1 MISANLEVIWVMS
14 VEAGQTGDARRIAT
28 PGRGNSVMKV
38 LLISTYDLGHQP
50 FGLASPTAWLREA
63 GADVHCLDL
72 AVEEFDE
79 DAVAGAALVAIYLPM
94 HTATRLAVSVIER
107 VQKLNRDA
115 SLCCFGLYA
124 PVNAALLRKLGVHS
138 VIGGEF
144 EQPLADLYRRVV
156 DGRVGEFQTPLI
168 SFGKQQFRL
177 PDRSSLPPLD
187 RYAQLVWSDVH
198 RGTVGYTEAS
208 RGCKHRCRHCPVV
221 PVYDRRFRIVQRDV
235 VLADVRQLVAQGA
248 DHVTFG
254 DPDFFNG
261 PGHAVALVKTL
272 NKEFPSL
279 TYDVTIKIE
288 HLLTHA
294 HHVRTLK
301 ETGCLFITTAVES
314 VENDVLALLDKGHT
328 RADFIEAASLCREV
342 GLTLS
347 PTFIPFTP
355 WTTTR
360 GYVDLLETLF
370 ALDLA
375 DSVAPI
381 QLAIRL
387 LVPRGSRLREL
398 AEWHKHEETFDEA
411 ALSYRWTHADPEVE
425 RLFRTVRDIVA
436 EGEASGQIRRYIFAR
451 IWEQAHA
458 SLGLETPSLA
468 FSRMDAPPPYMSE
481 AWYCCAEPTDDQIAR
496 T

>member
-1 MISANLEVIWVMS
+1 MAAKGIQFPRRWYGGMISANLEVIWVMS

-177 PDRSSLPPLD
+177 PDRSSLPPWIDTHNSYGLTFTAG
-187 RYAQLVWSDVH
+187 RWAIPK
-198 RGTVGYTEAS
+198 RAAAAN
-208 RGCKHRCRHCPVV
+208 
-221 PVYDRRFRIVQRDV
+221 I
-235 VLADVRQLVAQGA
+235 GA
-248 DHVTFG
+248 DIARSYPCTTGVFVSFSGTSSWLTFANSS
-254 DPDFFNG
+254 PK
-261 PGHAVALVKTL
+261 A
-272 NKEFPSL
+272 
-279 TYDVTIKIE
+279 
-288 HLLTHA
+288 
-294 HHVRTLK
+294 RT
-301 ETGCLFITTAVES
+301 TS
-314 VENDVLALLDKGHT
+314 
-328 RADFIEAASLCREV
+328 
-342 GLTLS
+342 
-347 PTFIPFTP
+347 
-355 WTTTR
+355 
-360 GYVDLLETLF
+360 LLEIPISSTV
-370 ALDLA
+370 LDT
-375 DSVAPI
+375 
-381 QLAIRL
+381 R
-387 LVPRGSRLREL
+387 SR
-398 AEWHKHEETFDEA
+398 W
-411 ALSYRWTHADPEVE
+411 
-425 RLFRTVRDIVA
+425 
-436 EGEASGQIRRYIFAR
+436 
-451 IWEQAHA
+451 
-458 SLGLETPSLA
+458 
-468 FSRMDAPPPYMSE
+468 
-481 AWYCCAEPTDDQIAR
+481 
-496 T
+496 